1 MIIAHERYLLG
12 WNGLNNLTN
21 SYSAIRIGKVI
32 LQYKVSGRYS
42 ATDADVLAENINEQN
57 HIEADC
63 YGSTLVVCS
72 RYRNASGIDSVV
84 RKIAEE
90 CGLYFEEYSV

>member
-1 MIIAHERYLLG
+1 MNMSG
-12 WNGLNNLTN
+12 DN
-21 SYSAIRIGKVI
+21 STIGISKI
-32 LQYKVSGRYS
+32 TLQYKISGRYS
-42 ATDADVLAENINEQN
+42 ASDAEVLADKINDQN
-57 HIEADC
+57 FIEVDC

-72 RYRNASGIDSVV
+72 RHRNAGGIDSIV

>member
-1 MIIAHERYLLG
+1 MTES
-12 WNGLNNLTN
+12 N
-21 SYSAIRIGKVI
+21 STIGISKVI
-32 LQYKVSGRYS
+32 LQDKVSGRYS
-42 ATDADVLAENINEQN
+42 ATDADVLADNINDQN
-57 HIEADC
+57 FIEADC

-72 RYRNASGIDSVV
+72 RYRNAGGIDSIV

>member
-1 MIIAHERYLLG
+1 M
-12 WNGLNNLTN
+12 TDSN
-21 SYSAIRIGKVI
+21 STIGISKVI

-42 ATDADVLAENINEQN
+42 ASDADVLAANINDQN
-57 HIEADC
+57 YIEADC

-72 RYRNASGIDSVV
+72 RYRNAGGIDSVV

-90 CGLYFEEYSV
+90 CGMYLEEYSV

>member
-1 MIIAHERYLLG
+1 MTES
-12 WNGLNNLTN
+12 N
-21 SYSAIRIGKVI
+21 STIGISKVI

-42 ATDADVLAENINEQN
+42 ASDADVLVDKINDQN
-57 HIEADC
+57 YIEADC

-72 RYRNASGIDSVV
+72 RYRNAGGIDSIV

-90 CGLYFEEYSV
+90 CGMYFEEYGV

>member
-1 MIIAHERYLLG
+1 MTES
-12 WNGLNNLTN
+12 N
-21 SYSAIRIGKVI
+21 STIGISKVI

-42 ATDADVLAENINEQN
+42 ATDADVLADNINDQN
-57 HIEADC
+57 FIEADC

-72 RYRNASGIDSVV
+72 RYRNAGGIDSIV